1 MSPLSSGHVKFEYT
15 PGSASHDHD
24 TVSDWKTVTSRT
36 DSSLRIDSS
45 PPNRTLRQRISN
57 LNLTPDWKMIF
68 SMLLFTILGSIISLS
83 HHIFLTTL
91 HLRPLPQPNT
101 QRLVSLGNTA
111 FIFVSKLFF
120 SLAIAKAYEQRVWFT
135 VNRNFI
141 KVKGL
146 DALFS
151 VLNPGN
157 PFAFFS
163 LEMVKD
169 AKVATAIAA
178 VVWLLPFAVVPI
190 PGALTIQTRAASSVQ
205 DVVVPHVNLLENP
218 RVGEG
223 GEITVYDD
231 FNRKSGHANL
241 LVGIPRLIF
250 FVELYQGPSTSIQ
263 NLATRSL
270 LSPSISP
277 WLNPCPASS
286 CSYNQTFFAPSFN
299 CSPPENVT
307 NLFNGLPLAR
317 WSASA
322 ETGLG
327 ADALNVTWVS
337 SLNPTTVLSTNCTS
351 FNSTYDITIS
361 FDQGERSSGPGVA
374 INRIVLGQ
382 QFGTADPRNWSTPTG
397 GNSSSPVDRNPFG
410 HAFLASIKDAVTS
423 TLAGNVFIDS
433 DIGII
438 TPDLSLVLLSPTF
451 TLGNGRNLTFQ
462 PNTNTLIQDL
472 LTNTTLNL
480 LSQNLWTTST
490 PALIE
495 ESQLVFV
502 YDPTVL
508 WIGYTVSIGLTLI
521 TVGVGLYS
529 AARNGSE
536 SGGRD
541 TRFSTLAR
549 SVMGNPVL
557 DRYMELRTR
566 ELSEGAFR
574 REFLELKLRYGRIGT
589 PPDGQVKAAPQ
600 EGRRK
605 MGFGIETQLGRE
617 DS

>member
-45 PPNRTLRQRISN
+45 PPNRSLRQRISN
-57 LNLTPDWKMIF
+57 LNLTPDWKMLS

-91 HLRPLPQPNT
+91 HLRPLPQSNT

-223 GEITVYDD
+223 GEIAVYDEL
-231 FNRKSGHANL
+231 NQ
-241 LVGIPRLIF
+241 
-250 FVELYQGPSTSIQ
+250 LYQGPSTSIQ

-270 LSPSISP
+270 LSPSISS

-317 WSASA
+317 WSASV
-322 ETGLG
+322 ETGLE

-374 INRIVLGQ
+374 INRIVIGEP
-382 QFGTADPRNWSTPTG
+382 FGTADPRNWSTPTG
-397 GNSSSPVDRNPFG
+397 GNSSSVDGNPFG

-423 TLAGNVFIDS
+423 TLAGSVFIDS

-438 TPDLSLVLLSPTF
+438 TPDSTLVLLSPTF
-451 TLGNGRNLTFQ
+451 TLRSGSGNGRNLTFQ

-521 TVGVGLYS
+521 IVGVGLYS
-529 AARNGSE
+529 AWRDG

-541 TRFSTLAR
+541 TKFSTVVR

-589 PPDGQVKAAPQ
+589 SPDGQVKAAP